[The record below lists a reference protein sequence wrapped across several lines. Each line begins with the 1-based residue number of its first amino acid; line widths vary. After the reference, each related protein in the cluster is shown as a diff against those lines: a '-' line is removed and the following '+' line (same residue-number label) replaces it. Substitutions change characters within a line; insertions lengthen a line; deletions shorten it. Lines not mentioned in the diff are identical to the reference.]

1 MDPSNEL
8 FRSRCE
14 SNPALIT
21 RASVQW
27 LESWSATGMKDI
39 AASRIKSIE
48 AVQAFAPSTESGK
61 NMDGSEIASSMVTV
75 HQGMGVNVQPREY
88 VAFVNLFSKIYSN
101 KRKQVS
107 DQKNFLKGGL
117 SKLKEAEDTVDTLS
131 RAADKQRAEL
141 VIKQKEAEEALVS
154 IQSSM
159 QTAAERSKD
168 VKELKKQQAIDE
180 VEMKSRRGGVELELA
195 EVQPMIDAARKA
207 VGQIK
212 KDNIDEIRSLKMP
225 PEAIRDVL
233 EGVLTVLNQQD
244 TSWNN
249 MKKFLGQKS
258 VRDDIIE
265 YDARKITPEIRSKVD
280 KLLAQKGNS
289 FQEAVIYRVS
299 VAAAPLAAWVKANMS
314 YSKVLEKVAPL
325 ENELQGLK
333 DRLDESARLIV
344 EYEKELKE
352 CDEAVARLKTDFSK
366 KTSVAETLRAG
377 LEKAEATVNAAK

>member
-1 MDPSNEL
+1 MANL
-8 FRSRCE
+8 
-14 SNPALIT
+14 NPPPDWWLI
-21 RASVQW
+21 
-27 LESWSATGMKDI
+27 
-39 AASRIKSIE
+39 
-48 AVQAFAPSTESGK
+48 STPLLSL
-61 NMDGSEIASSMVTV
+61 TQV
-75 HQGMGVNVQPREY
+75 HSGMGINVQPREY
-88 VAFVNLFSKIYSN
+88 IAFVNLFSKIYSN

-107 DQKNFLKGGL
+107 DQKNFLQGGL

-154 IQSSM
+154 IQQSM
-159 QTAAERSKD
+159 MTAADRSKE
-168 VKELKKQQAIDE
+168 VAMLKKQQAIDE
-180 VEMKSRRGGVELELA
+180 VEMKSRRGGVEAELA

-299 VAAAPLAAWVKANMS
+299 VAAAPLAAWVKVRASLLSPLLSSTSTRCSNLHNLNTVS
-314 YSKVLEKVAPL
+314 PDVLPACL
-325 ENELQGLK
+325 YCL
-333 DRLDESARLIV
+333 
-344 EYEKELKE
+344 
-352 CDEAVARLKTDFSK
+352 
-366 KTSVAETLRAG
+366 
-377 LEKAEATVNAAK
+377 